1 MQVISFN
8 SFKSYWIEIIKKLIW
23 KIMKELIK
31 IKRVN
36 FKINYN
42 FNIKFDY
49 EIQVFLIH
57 LMLF

>member
-1 MQVISFN
+1 MQ
-8 SFKSYWIEIIKKLIW
+8 
-23 KIMKELIK
+23 ELIK

-42 FNIKFDY
+42 FNIDY